1 MSKKVDLF
9 PAIVFVAPPE
19 SLDNILDLDPSGGKP
34 AGVRK
39 VDRCR
44 VVIIDGKILV
54 VVDSPEGPRLIF
66 REGVVEYVKNSDNN
80 SYHALT
86 DSGKVLAFTKD
97 KNCGCGS
104 RLRSW
109 SPFGN
114 YLSASGDSDE

>member
-1 MSKKVDLF
+1 MAKKIDLF
-9 PAIVFVAPPE
+9 PAIVFVAPPGSCE
-19 SLDNILDLDPSGGKP
+19 SILDLDPTGGKP
-34 AGVRK
+34 QGVRK
-39 VDRCR
+39 VDRSR

-66 REGVVEYVKNSDNN
+66 REAVTEYVKNDSNN

-86 DSGKVLAFTKD
+86 ESGKVLAFTKD

-114 YLSASGDSDE
+114 YLSASGDADE